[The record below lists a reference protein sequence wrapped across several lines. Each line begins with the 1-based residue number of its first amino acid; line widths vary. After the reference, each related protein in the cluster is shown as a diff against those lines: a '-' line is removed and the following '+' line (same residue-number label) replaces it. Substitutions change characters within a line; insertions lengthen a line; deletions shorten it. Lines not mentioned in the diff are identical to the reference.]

1 MLQTVN
7 SWDGRNLTDFS
18 CKDIPNMKKIML
30 FNWAMSGKL
39 NTEFVKLFGFHPG
52 T

>member
-18 CKDIPNMKKIML
+18 CKDIPNMKKMML
-30 FNWAMSGKL
+30 FDWAMSGKL
-39 NTEFVKLFGFHPG
+39 NTDFVNLFGFHPG